1 MIRAVLLALALS
13 LAVPVAANACM
24 RPIAGPGERMAEGRW
39 ITVAVATVVAV
50 ESQAPERP
58 NRAFTADFRIDR
70 VVEGHPQ
77 SGRLHLWHEERTECP
92 RVLPLPVE
100 GEAWVVYLEW
110 DARGDGPVTEAWP
123 LGWARRLDP
132 RFGGRADADILDLE
146 PPRG

>member
-1 MIRAVLLALALS
+1 MIRSALIAAAVFAF
-13 LAVPVAANACM
+13 AAPAAQACM
-24 RPIAGPGERMAEGRW
+24 RPIDGPGERMARDYV
-39 ITVAVATVVAV
+39 TVAVATVVAV
-50 ESQAPERP
+50 ETQAPERP
-58 NRAFTADFRIDR
+58 NRAFTADFRVDR

-77 SGRLHLWHEERTECP
+77 GGRLRLWHEERTECP

-123 LGWARRLDP
+123 LSWARRLDP
-132 RFGGRADADILDLE
+132 RFGGHADADMRDLE